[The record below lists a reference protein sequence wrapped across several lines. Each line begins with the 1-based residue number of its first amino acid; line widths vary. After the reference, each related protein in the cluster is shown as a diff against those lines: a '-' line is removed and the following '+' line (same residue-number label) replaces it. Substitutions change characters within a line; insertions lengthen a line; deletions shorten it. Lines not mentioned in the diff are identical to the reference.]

1 MDASTCTA
9 AYSAIGPSVPANY
22 VGDTRSRLTG
32 NVLLYAGFAVAV
44 VVALFPIVTAVMLS
58 MKRREEVFAY
68 PPTFFPAT
76 FNLET
81 YVYVLTETPIGRML
95 WNSLFLTFW
104 TVVGCLLISAPA
116 AYAFS
121 RMQFRGKQPLLLLL
135 LIYQMISSLVI
146 ALPLYRYYEMLGLLD
161 SHLGVILIYITVEIP
176 FTVWLLKGFFD
187 AIPPALDEA
196 ARIDGANRFQV
207 LWMIVLPLAK
217 PGLAAAMIFNVIS
230 AWSQFIIPFI
240 LLQRAELLPISIG
253 VLNFAPGQ
261 VEGEIT
267 IPYLAAAS
275 VMAML
280 PALIIFIVLQ
290 RFIVAAL
297 TGGAVKG

>member
-1 MDASTCTA
+1 MSETL
-9 AYSAIGPSVPANY
+9 SF
-22 VGDTRSRLTG
+22 VGNRRRRLVG
-32 NVLLYAGFAVAV
+32 NILLYLAFAAAVAI
-44 VVALFPIVTAVMLS
+44 ALFPIVTAVMLS
-58 MKRREEVFAY
+58 MKQREEVFAF
-68 PPTFFPAT
+68 PPTFFPTA
-76 FNLET
+76 FNLQT
-81 YVYVLTETPIGRML
+81 YIYVLTETALGRML

-104 TVVGCLLISAPA
+104 SVVGCLLISTPA

-121 RMQFRGKQPLLLLL
+121 RMRFRGKQPLLLVLL
-135 LIYQMISSLVI
+135 VYQMISSIVI
-146 ALPLYRYYEMLGLLD
+146 ALPLYRYYEMIGLLD
-161 SHLGVILIYITVEIP
+161 THLGVILIYITVEIP

-187 AIPPALDEA
+187 SIPPSLDEA
-196 ARIDGANRFQV
+196 ARIDGANRLQV

-240 LLQRAELLPISIG
+240 LLQRPNLLPISIG

-261 VEGEIT
+261 TEGEVT

-275 VMAML
+275 VIAML
-280 PALIIFIVLQ
+280 PALVIFIVLQ

>member
-1 MDASTCTA
+1 MSDQL
-9 AYSAIGPSVPANY
+9 NF
-22 VGDTRSRLTG
+22 VGARGTRTLG
-32 NVLLYAGFAVAV
+32 NVLLYVAFGIAV
-44 VVALFPIVTAVMLS
+44 VVALFPIVTVLMLA
-58 MKRREEVFAY
+58 MKQRQEVFAY

-81 YVYVLTETPIGRML
+81 FTYVLTQTPLSRML

-104 TVVGCLLISAPA
+104 SVAGCLLISAPA
-116 AYAFS
+116 AYAFA
-121 RMQFRGKQPLLLLL
+121 RMRFRGKQPLLLLL
-135 LIYQMISSLVI
+135 LVYQMISSLVI

-161 SHLGVILIYITVEIP
+161 THLGVILIYITVEIP
-176 FTVWLLKGFFD
+176 FTTWLLKGFFD
-187 AIPPALDEA
+187 SIPPSLDEA

-240 LLQRAELLPISIG
+240 LLQRPELLPVSIG

-261 VEGEIT
+261 VEGEVT

-275 VMAML
+275 VLAML
-280 PALIIFIVLQ
+280 PALVIFIILQ